1 MATYGDV
8 NPPSVL
14 IENPQQMND
23 DGLFFLRGTA
33 SDDKDVKV
41 VKIRVNNGIW
51 EDALGTTSWN
61 KNVNLVK
68 GANIIYV
75 QVVDVSDNISPVYSK
90 EAYY

>member
-41 VKIRVNNGIW
+41 VKIKVNNVWVRKFNETIK
-51 EDALGTTSWN
+51 E
-61 KNVNLVK
+61 K
-68 GANIIYV
+68 GENENREAAN
-75 QVVDVSDNISPVYSK
+75 SPVPGRFAKSR
-90 EAYY
+90 AIT